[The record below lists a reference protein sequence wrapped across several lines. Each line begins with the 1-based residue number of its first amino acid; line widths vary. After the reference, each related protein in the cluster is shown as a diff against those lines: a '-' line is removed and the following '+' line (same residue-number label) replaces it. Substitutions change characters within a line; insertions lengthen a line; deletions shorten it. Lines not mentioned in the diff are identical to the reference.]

1 MTRQHSAMQD
11 NEKHTEPSRST
22 IFDHALRI
30 LALAGRCG
38 GQILIL
44 IPLLFR
50 AIGRGIVTFIKDVL
64 HGCARILRL
73 FWRILRAPINLQLE
87 VSRIVDRELRSAKGK
102 GIRAHLSAI
111 TRGLQIWLFSDNGLL
126 VTVFQFAV
134 PVICFAF
141 LFSVVTY
148 GANLEYAIAV
158 EFNGKHL
165 GYIANEEDYRQAEA
179 LVRERLSYATDS
191 VSMPFERNLT
201 LEQYDGSQPLHT
213 AGGLADIMLTTAD
226 FSLCDAYGVYRN
238 GEFLCAVADKAPV
251 VEALAQ
257 QLSAYSAS
265 LTVQTDAVYY
275 QDTISYVQGTY
286 LADNLTDTNVLID
299 ELTKN
304 EIKTITYT
312 VKKDESLYT
321 IASKYSTSLEKIREL
336 NPTLPDLLP
345 VGTKI
350 KVQFTDY
357 AMPIA
362 YRITIDSIS
371 AIAYDTIEIE
381 TSALPVGERK
391 VLSAGVPGETSHIIE
406 VTYVNGVESRRNVL
420 KSTLISEP
428 VTERVSVGTYAA
440 APASSATQL
449 FGNGDL
455 SWPVN
460 GGYIS
465 DPYISNRNHR
475 GLDIAAP
482 ADTEIFAAD
491 GGVVLTAGW
500 NNQGYGYYIIIQ
512 HENGYETLYAH
523 CNQLLC
529 NVGETVTRGQ
539 LIALVGSTGNSTGN
553 HLHFEVRRNGTNFN
567 PADFLRVNAD

>member
-1 MTRQHSAMQD
+1 MTQQHSAMQD
-11 NEKHTEPSRST
+11 SEKHTEPARSS
-22 IFDHALRI
+22 IFAHMMSG

-44 IPLLFR
+44 IPLILR

-73 FWRILRAPINLQLE
+73 FWRILRTPICLQLE
-87 VSRIVDRELRSAKGK
+87 VSKIVDRELRSAKGK
-102 GIRAHLSAI
+102 GFRAHLIAI
-111 TRGLQIWLFSDNGLL
+111 ARGLQIWLFSDNGLL

-134 PVICFAF
+134 PVICFGF
-141 LFSVVTY
+141 LFSIVTY
-148 GANLEYAIAV
+148 GTNLEYAIAV

-179 LVRERLSYATDS
+179 LVRERLSYAADP
-191 VSMPFERNLT
+191 VSMPFVRSLT
-201 LEQYDGSQPLHT
+201 LEQYDGSQPLFT
-213 AGGLADIMLTTAD
+213 PGGLADVMLTTAD
-226 FSLCDAYGVYRN
+226 FSLCEAYGVYRN
-238 GEFLCAVADKAPV
+238 GAFLCAVEEKEPIAA
-251 VEALAQ
+251 ALAQ

-265 LTVQTDAVYY
+265 LSVQTDAVYY

-286 LADNLTDTNVLID
+286 LADNLTDTDTLIAA
-299 ELTKN
+299 LTKQDT
-304 EIKTITYT
+304 KTITYT
-312 VKKDESLYT
+312 SKKDESIYT
-321 IASKYSTSLEKIREL
+321 VASKYSTSPEVIREW
-336 NPTLPDLLP
+336 NPALPDLLP
-345 VGTKI
+345 AGTKI

-362 YRITIDSIS
+362 YRITIDSVS

-391 VLSAGVPGETSHIIE
+391 VLSAGVPGETRHVME
-406 VTYVNGVESRRNVL
+406 VTYVNGVESERNIL
-420 KSTLISEP
+420 QSTMVSEP

-440 APASSATQL
+440 APASTSTQL

-455 SWPVN
+455 SWPIN

-500 NNQGYGYYIIIQ
+500 NHHGYGYYIIIQ

-553 HLHFEVRRNGTNFN
+553 HLHFEVRRNGVNYN